1 MERSLHA
8 RFCGDRP
15 GSFGVIDVTDRQT
28 GRSDFYRYREEDIK
42 KRCLSV
48 CLFVWADNSV
58 LHGWSECMSDLHI
71 PHEKEPRNLYVNTED
86 CPDIT
91 FFDAESGQ
99 NLDVDIS
106 LAHPWSQGILKR
118 SSRED
123 GFAARTREEKKTNKY
138 TGEILPGGKSS
149 KCISLVFEHF
159 GRWAC
164 KLMPSYTLSQNSA
177 AVLRKTPFVVQ
188 NNSKLFGGNCSL

>member
-1 MERSLHA
+1 MIQNVLTERWLL
-8 RFCGDRP
+8 CCLL
-15 GSFGVIDVTDRQT
+15 V
-28 GRSDFYRYREEDIK
+28 
-42 KRCLSV
+42 CLSV
-48 CLFVWADNSV
+48 YLCLSVLVCKYGGGPVWAHNSV

-86 CPDIT
+86 RPDIT

-123 GFAARTREEKKTNKY
+123 GFAACTREEKKINKY
-138 TGEILPGGKSS
+138 TGEILPGGTSS
-149 KCISLVFEHF
+149 CVSH
-159 GRWAC
+159 
-164 KLMPSYTLSQNSA
+164 
-177 AVLRKTPFVVQ
+177 
-188 NNSKLFGGNCSL
+188 

>member
-1 MERSLHA
+1 MGECLRLSSSY
-8 RFCGDRP
+8 RP
-15 GSFGVIDVTDRQT
+15 QGYHLLIYNLEGGPVR
-28 GRSDFYRYREEDIK
+28 
-42 KRCLSV
+42 
-48 CLFVWADNSV
+48 AHNSV

-91 FFDAESGQ
+91 FFDAKSGQ
-99 NLDVDIS
+99 NLDVDIL
-106 LAHPWSQGILKR
+106 LAHPWNQGILKR

-138 TGEILPGGKSS
+138 TGEILPRGTSS
-149 KCISLVFEHF
+149 KCITLVFEHF

-164 KLMPSYTLSQNSA
+164 KPMPFYTLS
-177 AVLRKTPFVVQ
+177 
-188 NNSKLFGGNCSL
+188 